1 MPTSIAAAGRAIRDR
16 GIILRWRE
24 PQRMTST
31 IDDRDQNNLKK
42 IWFAMMC
49 DRLAGQIVG
58 QIYDEAR
65 GSLERSLAALKLI

>member
-1 MPTSIAAAGRAIRDR
+1 
-16 GIILRWRE
+16 
-24 PQRMTST
+24 MTST

-49 DRLAGQIVG
+49 DRLAGQI
-58 QIYDEAR
+58 YDEVR